1 MYFYLYD
8 NYLTEKKYKS
18 ALDKIENRLTDL
30 EMRNKTGRLSL
41 LKNIKEMIEDEIARG
56 IKTVVAVGDDQT
68 VFKVINV
75 LAYHPDITLGIIPI
89 GPNNNIAKILGIPPE
104 EEACD
109 VLSSRIIKK
118 LDLGKINHHYFIS
131 EISFPGKG
139 ITISNKEGYSIKPND
154 TAEVKIYNFNFKDSF
169 AITNPQDG
177 ILELLVKEKES
188 SLLPKFLKNKKHKDQ
203 SLFSITDI
211 EVTSNNEPV
220 KILIDNHHTIK
231 TPAHISVIEKRLKV
245 IVGKNR
251 LFE

>member
-8 NYLTEKKYKS
+8 NFLTEKKYKS

-41 LKNIKEMIEDEIARG
+41 LKNVKEMIEDEISKG

-68 VFKVINV
+68 VFKIINV
-75 LAYHPDITLGIIPI
+75 LAFHPEITLGIIPI

-131 EISFPGKG
+131 EVKFPGKN
-139 ITISNKEGYSIKPND
+139 IVINNKEGYSIKPSPNS
-154 TAEVKIYNFNFKDSF
+154 EVKIYNFNFKNNF
-169 AITNPQDG
+169 TITNPQDG
-177 ILELLVKEKES
+177 ILELLIKEKTS
-188 SLLPKFLKNKKHKDQ
+188 SFLPKLIKNKNYKNQ

-211 EVTSNNEPV
+211 EITSEEEPI

-231 TPAHISVIEKRLKV
+231 TPAHVSVLPKRLRV